1 MKSGSKKIQIFTS
14 FEEEKSY
21 EAKKQVSLTYNER
34 LTQLECLRKII
45 YKEHLLPDGSWKP
58 LVKKITIVTNKMSTG
73 RLKDLADVEELQ
85 RIHLFQKDYPL
96 LKRFKALFRK
106 K

>member
-21 EAKKQVSLTYNER
+21 EAKKQVTLTYNER

-45 YKEHLLPDGSWKP
+45 YKEHLLPD
-58 LVKKITIVTNKMSTG
+58 
-73 RLKDLADVEELQ
+73 
-85 RIHLFQKDYPL
+85 
-96 LKRFKALFRK
+96 
-106 K
+106 